1 MVRNRLSEISHN
13 FPTVSF
19 LDLAGKPSFSHHKT
33 KTKIINEETL
43 RRLNENLQTKA
54 WDRVF
59 NCNDADAAFDILT
72 REVTDSI
79 QRTIPEKTAS
89 GSMTAQNPWLSKGML
104 KSIKHKNKLYKP

>member
-1 MVRNRLSEISHN
+1 MVRNRLSEIFHH
-13 FPTVSF
+13 FPIVF
-19 LDLAGKPSFSHHKT
+19 VLDLAGKPSFSRHKS
-33 KTKIINEETL
+33 KTIIINEETL

-79 QRTIPEKTAS
+79 QRTVPQKTVS
-89 GSMTAQNPWLSKGML
+89 GSTTVQNPWLSKGMF
-104 KSIKHKNKLYKP
+104 KSIKQKNQTV